1 MIVEKIVEHE
11 DGGATITMDLTEEE
25 RQMLIEH
32 ALLDI
37 LTKATKEVIE
47 P

>member
-1 MIVEKIVEHE
+1 MIVDKIVEHE

-32 ALLDI
+32 ALLD
-37 LTKATKEVIE
+37 LLMKATKEVVE
-47 P
+47 V

>member
-1 MIVEKIVEHE
+1 MIVDKIVEHE

-25 RQMLIEH
+25 REVLITH
-32 ALLDI
+32 ALLDL
-37 LTKATKEVIE
+37 LTKAAKEVLE